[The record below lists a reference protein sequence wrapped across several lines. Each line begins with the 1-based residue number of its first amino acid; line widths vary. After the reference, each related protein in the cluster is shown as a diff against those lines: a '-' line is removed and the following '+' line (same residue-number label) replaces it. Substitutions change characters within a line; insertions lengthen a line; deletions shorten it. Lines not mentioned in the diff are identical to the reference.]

1 MKIKIK
7 DHDVRRNIKNA
18 YNRLTSGKTRIIEIT
33 VDEINFNNI
42 DIYDVGAKFIANG
55 IATAPSIEILN
66 LGKEFLIH

>member
-55 IATAPSIEILN
+55 IATAPSIVFLN
-66 LGKEFLIH
+66 LVKDFLIH